1 LIGNAHGRVV
11 SAVTMPVVNGESFA
25 GHGSQV
31 ARLRGLMAAVLA
43 GAGGAVLI
51 EGEQGIGKSALLAA
65 GLSGAAPAGARVL
78 WAAASAVGQ
87 PFPLRL
93 MAECL
98 GAPLPEA
105 ALAGGLP
112 VAAGGVFGGDPVL
125 AELERLLGLVA
136 ALCAQSPVVLV
147 AEDLQW
153 ADDASVLAWHRL
165 SRSAGQLPLLL
176 AGSLRP
182 GSGRDDLA
190 RLRSGLAARG
200 SVVALEPLRPAEVT
214 ELAARLAGGAPGPRL
229 AALLGQ
235 AGGNPRYVRELT
247 DGLLQSG
254 LVRAAGGVAEL
265 TAGAGP
271 GRVPAALASAITER
285 LSDLPGDVTEVLRWA
300 ALLGQEFSVTDL
312 EVVTGRS
319 AGDLMGVVDL
329 AAAAGVVAEAGLRLR
344 FRHGLIRQVLSEGM
358 TPARRGALQL
368 RAARALARAGAAP
381 DRVAAQLL
389 QGQDA
394 AYPAGAAQLPDAA
407 ESLDA
412 AGRPVAGE
420 RAEPGPLP
428 PAAEPGHD
436 GDRAAGEDWVPAWL
450 AAEAPSLTHRAP
462 QLAAELLLRVVARLA
477 GDDPLREPL
486 EASLVTAAFLL
497 GQDEDVE
504 RNGSLLLA
512 RSADPDRAAEVA
524 WLVAYARLRRG
535 RAAPAAD
542 TIDQALARPG
552 VSVTPAI
559 RLRALRAVVMIR
571 TGPADQAAAAARA
584 ALASAEQ
591 AGSGLAT
598 GYALYALCNLSFIRR
613 DRTATL
619 EHADRAL
626 EVIGDDPQATDLRM
640 LLMSARVTSLAEL
653 DRPAAALAAARQAL
667 AFAELAGSPR
677 PAVARVL
684 LAHCRFEAG
693 QWDDALAELEQAAG
707 SAVPAA
713 LPLAGRGL
721 AALIAAYRDAPGAP
735 QGELRL
741 RGLDTGPASSRAN
754 ALYLLMAHARAA
766 ERAGRAAGA
775 ADLLAQCLEPDIAEQ
790 MPGRYLLLPALTRL
804 ALGAHD
810 TATAVAAAT
819 AAAAE
824 AARGP
829 IPLAS
834 AAADHCRGLI
844 ERDPAPVLAAAAYY
858 ERTGRPREQAEALEA
873 AAGLAAGRGD
883 AAGAWVMLATA
894 TRLYSALGAARDA
907 RRTDDAARPPGTRHG
922 RRPGRAGRRAQRPA
936 SGWDALTPTEIR
948 VARLVARGRSNP
960 EVAAELFLS
969 RNTVQ
974 THVSHILAKL
984 GVPSRAEIAR
994 AVPDAP

>member
-1 LIGNAHGRVV
+1 
-11 SAVTMPVVNGESFA
+11 MPVVNGESFA
-25 GHGSQV
+25 GRGGEL
-31 ARLRGLMAAVLA
+31 ARLRGLTAAVLA

-78 WAAASAVGQ
+78 SAAADEVGQ
-87 PFPLRL
+87 LFPLRL

-112 VAAGGVFGGDPVL
+112 VAAGGVFGGDPVM

-136 ALCAQSPVVLV
+136 ELCAQSPVVLV
-147 AEDLQW
+147 VEDLQW
-153 ADDASVLAWHRL
+153 ADEASVLAWHRL

-200 SVVALEPLRPAEVT
+200 SVVALEPLRPGEVT
-214 ELAARLAGGAPGPRL
+214 ELGGRLAGGAPGPRL

-247 DGLLQSG
+247 DGLLRSG
-254 LVRAAGGVAEL
+254 LVRVAGGVAEL
-265 TAGAGP
+265 AAGAGP
-271 GRVPAALASAITER
+271 GRVPAALAAAITER
-285 LSDLPGDVTEVLRWA
+285 LSDLPGEVTEVLRWA

-319 AGDLMGVVDL
+319 AGDLMGVVDV

-368 RAARALARAGAAP
+368 RAARALAQAGAAP

-394 AYPAGAAQLPDAA
+394 AQRTGPAQLQDAAQRAGIAQLRGAGDLLGAAERPVTGELTEPGRRPVTAEPAGGSDPAGA
-407 ESLDA
+407 
-412 AGRPVAGE
+412 
-420 RAEPGPLP
+420 
-428 PAAEPGHD
+428 
-436 GDRAAGEDWVPAWL
+436 EDWVPAWL

-462 QLAAELLLRVVARLA
+462 QLAAELLLRIVARLA

-504 RNGSLLLA
+504 QNGSLLLA
-512 RSADPDRAAEVA
+512 RSADPDRVAEVA

-535 RAAPAAD
+535 RAAWAAD

-552 VSVTPAI
+552 VSVTLAI

-613 DRTATL
+613 DRPAIL

-640 LLMSARVTSLAEL
+640 LLMSARITSLAEL

-667 AFAELAGSPR
+667 AFAEQAGSPR
-677 PAVARVL
+677 PAMARVL
-684 LAHCRFEAG
+684 LAHCLFEAG

-707 SAVPAA
+707 AAVPAA
-713 LPLAGRGL
+713 LPLAGHGL
-721 AALIAAYRDAPGAP
+721 SALIAAYRDAPGAP
-735 QGELRL
+735 QGALRL

-766 ERAGRAAGA
+766 ERAGRAADA

-790 MPGRYLLLPALTRL
+790 LPGRYLLLPSLTRL

-810 TATAVAAAT
+810 TATAEAAAA

-834 AAADHCRGLI
+834 AAAEHCRGLV

-894 TRLYSALGAARDA
+894 TRLYTALGAARDA
-907 RRTDDAARPPGTRHG
+907 RRTDAAARPPGTRHG
-922 RRPGRAGRRAQRPA
+922 RRPGRTVRRSERPV
-936 SGWDALTPTEIR
+936 SGWDALTPTETR
-948 VARLVARGRSNP
+948 VAHLVARGRSNP
-960 EVAAELFLS
+960 EIAAELFLS

-974 THVSHILAKL
+974 THVSHVLAKL
-984 GVPSRAEIAR
+984 GVPSRAEIIR